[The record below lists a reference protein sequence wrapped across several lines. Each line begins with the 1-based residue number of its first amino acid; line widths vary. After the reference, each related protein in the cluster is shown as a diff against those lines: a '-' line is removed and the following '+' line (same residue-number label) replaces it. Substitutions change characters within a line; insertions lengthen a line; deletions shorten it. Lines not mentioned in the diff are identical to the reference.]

1 MTAIKWVIYVA
12 FASLIIPIS
21 ATIMAKFDK
30 TGTKLVIGAVE
41 TAVCALV
48 MFAIQAA

>member
-1 MTAIKWVIYVA
+1 MTPIKWTIYVA
-12 FASLIIPIS
+12 FALLIIPVS

-30 TGTKLVIGAVE
+30 TSTKLAIGAVE
-41 TAVCALV
+41 TVVCALV